1 MRVVRLGQR
10 PGFSA
15 GRRRQGAGQT
25 PPPSPSPAGLG
36 PPPSRSRLALWA
48 LGRSGLLGLEVGR
61 RHAASGTPASPGGG
75 RCWGLPFPS
84 YSVQDPGDRDGVRRG
99 PHCPGPGERGLRLGP
114 CPVRARPPAPVT
126 RGSWGMKE
134 GGEGLGVPTCHELG
148 TRRGDSALHPL
159 LSRVGSRKE
168 GRRSRPPCPATRSR

>member
-15 GRRRQGAGQT
+15 GRRRQGAGQP
-25 PPPSPSPAGLG
+25 PPPSPSPAGPG
-36 PPPSRSRLALWA
+36 PVALPARSLRA

-61 RHAASGTPASPGGG
+61 RHAASETPTSPGGG
-75 RCWGLPFPS
+75 RCCGLPFPS
-84 YSVQDPGDRDGVRRG
+84 YPVQDPGDRDGVRRG
-99 PHCPGPGERGLRLGP
+99 SHCPDHGEGGLRLGP
-114 CPVRARPPAPVT
+114 CPVRARPRAPVT

-148 TRRGDSALHPL
+148 ARRGDSALDPL
-159 LSRVGSRKE
+159 LSRVGSRKV